1 MICDTAYIIY
11 HEDFRQEFV
20 IRQIPDI
27 EDITRWIDLQAH
39 TNIITA
45 FDSFRDEV
53 SEAHFSMV
61 ESNNGGNIFQY
72 IKRLN
77 LNLAIDVPRSYIETI
92 YDVAIQL
99 AQGLDFA
106 HNSGLVHGQ
115 FDLSKVVL
123 Q

>member
-1 MICDTAYIIY
+1 
-11 HEDFRQEFV
+11 
-20 IRQIPDI
+20 
-27 EDITRWIDLQAH
+27 
-39 TNIITA
+39 
-45 FDSFRDEV
+45 
-53 SEAHFSMV
+53 MV
-61 ESNNGGNIFQY
+61 ENNNGGNIFNY

-106 HNSGLVHGQ
+106 HNNGLVHGQ

-123 Q
+123 QSENENTIYKITDFAP